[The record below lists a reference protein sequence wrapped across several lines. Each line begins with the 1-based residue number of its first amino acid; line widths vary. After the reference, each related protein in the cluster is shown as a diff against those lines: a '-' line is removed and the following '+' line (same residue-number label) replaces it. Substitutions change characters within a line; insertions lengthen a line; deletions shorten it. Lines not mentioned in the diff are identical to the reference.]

1 MYYYFHSAS
10 PRAIFLSGAYL
21 GTASE
26 TPKKCNV
33 SSNNAFIEAV
43 SLDNAGDDYRLIL
56 NSNSLENPP
65 QGVIVTDLKGGYL
78 LHFKDKPNNSEFK
91 ILAQEKYADAIITVF
106 LENGLRLSI
115 ETERDFFATTIFENA
130 RDAQIKRLNDK
141 RLILVSITLNKG
153 VYIMIYDI
161 KDKIRCVYNNQVS
174 SFCLN
179 ETLSV
184 ITDFKDIKKHVLTE
198 VLDYDGEKI
207 ITKSTTLTAK
217 KSDGEIKILPEILP
231 YLFLEDFMLGED
243 VSRYIS
249 CDILRKT
256 DSLKE
261 YLGEYIA
268 VITPP
273 LFRAQNEVGLIY
285 KKSESTF
292 FVEYYTFTIE
302 NDKIVNL
309 NKLDE

>member
-1 MYYYFHSAS
+1 MYYYFSS
-10 PRAIFLSGAYL
+10 SSSRAIFLSGAYL
-21 GTASE
+21 GTCSLE
-26 TPKKCNV
+26 PKKCNIT
-33 SSNNAFIEAV
+33 SSNTLVNAV
-43 SLDNAGDDYRLIL
+43 SVENSADDYTFIL
-56 NSNSLENPP
+56 TEKTLNAPP

-78 LHFKDKPNNSEFK
+78 LHFKDKLSALDFK
-91 ILAQEKYADAIITVF
+91 VLAQEKYSDAIVTLF
-106 LENGLRLSI
+106 CDNGLRLSI

-217 KSDGEIKILPEILP
+217 KSDDEIKILPEILP
-231 YLFLEDFMLGED
+231 YLFLEDFMLGDD
-243 VSRYIS
+243 VSRYLS
-249 CDILRKT
+249 CDILCKT

-273 LFRAQNEVGLIY
+273 LFRAQNEVGLVY

-292 FVEYYTFTIE
+292 FVVYYTFTIE
-302 NDKIVNL
+302 NGKITNL
-309 NKLDE
+309 KNVSE